1 VATFEHQISV
11 RGFRVLVY
19 NNQTITALTTTIRD
33 QVEAKHIPVVGMSET
48 LQPPDATFQSWMLG
62 ELKSVGGALNDRNPV
77 KSAGGR
83 SSSP

>member
-1 VATFEHQISV
+1 
-11 RGFRVLVY
+11 
-19 NNQTITALTTTIRD
+19 
-33 QVEAKHIPVVGMSET
+33 VEAKHIPVVGMSET